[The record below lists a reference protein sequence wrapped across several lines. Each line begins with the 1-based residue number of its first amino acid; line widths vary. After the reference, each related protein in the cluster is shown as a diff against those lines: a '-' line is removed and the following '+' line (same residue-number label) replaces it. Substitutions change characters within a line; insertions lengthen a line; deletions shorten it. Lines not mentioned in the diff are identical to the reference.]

1 MNEKLIA
8 EVEQLSKTLEAYEF
22 GKEPSELYEPI
33 RYILKIGGKRIRP
46 LLTLMAYHLY
56 QEDTSKIILP
66 ALSVEV
72 FHNFTLMHDDIMDN
86 APLRRGQSTVH
97 EKWNPNLAILSGD
110 VMLVKAY
117 EMLASVEDQYLRAA
131 LLMFNKVA
139 AEVCEGQQFD
149 MNFEK
154 RDNVSIEEYIE
165 MIRLKTAVLLGFS
178 LKLGGLLAGASEKD
192 QERLRMIGEYI
203 GIGFQL
209 KDDLLDVYG
218 DQAKFGKQ
226 VGGDI
231 MANKKTFLLLTA
243 ISIASESQ
251 NKEIFKLLSGS
262 NADKV
267 KKMTEIYDNLNVRNL
282 TEDKISTYFRGGFDL
297 LNQLEVSESKK
308 QTLHDFFSWLTNRDN

>member
-8 EVEQLSKTLEAYEF
+8 EVEKLSQTLEAYEF
-22 GKEPSELYEPI
+22 GKHPSELYEPI
-33 RYILKIGGKRIRP
+33 RYILNIGGKRIRP
-46 LLTLMAYHLY
+46 LLTLLAYSLY
-56 QEDTSKIILP
+56 KDDTSKAVLP
-66 ALSVEV
+66 SLSVEV

-86 APLRRGQSTVH
+86 APLRRGQTTVH

-117 EMLASVEDQYLRAA
+117 EMLASVEDQYLRSS
-131 LLMFNKVA
+131 LFLFNKVA
-139 AEVCEGQQFD
+139 TEVCEGQQLD

-178 LKLGGLLAGASEKD
+178 LKLGGLLAGASEQD
-192 QERLRMIGEYI
+192 QERLRLIGESI

-231 MANKKTFLLLTA
+231 LANKKTFLLLTA
-243 ISIASESQ
+243 LANASKIQSDD
-251 NKEIFKLLSGS
+251 IYSLLKG
-262 NADKV
+262 ADPQKV
-267 KKMTEIYDNLNVRNL
+267 EKMTSLYDNLNVRNI
-282 TEDKISTYFRGGFDL
+282 TEAKIFTYFRGGFDL

-308 QTLHDFFSWLTNRDN
+308 YQLEEFFTWLTNRDN